1 MLALMDRPSAA
12 MKRPAAAGPPSGSGK
27 RRAENPVSPTWAH
40 GKLSSSATH
49 RDILS
54 KVLGS
59 IPTLAARQLKVV
71 SSFRGI
77 SPIPSFAGTGPAI
90 KEVLAAVPPQR
101 VGIAL
106 LQRVMAAEHIIVGS
120 DFSDLAS
127 SRCVKHGG
135 EACAPDL
142 GDIDLVVSGGDEKPP
157 ERLRVA

>member
-1 MLALMDRPSAA
+1 M
-12 MKRPAAAGPPSGSGK
+12 
-27 RRAENPVSPTWAH
+27 ENPVSPTWAH
-40 GKLSSSATH
+40 GKLSSSGTH

-59 IPTLAARQLKVV
+59 IVPRPDILTKKELKVV

-120 DFSDLAS
+120 EFSDLAS

-135 EACAPDL
+135 EVCAPDL